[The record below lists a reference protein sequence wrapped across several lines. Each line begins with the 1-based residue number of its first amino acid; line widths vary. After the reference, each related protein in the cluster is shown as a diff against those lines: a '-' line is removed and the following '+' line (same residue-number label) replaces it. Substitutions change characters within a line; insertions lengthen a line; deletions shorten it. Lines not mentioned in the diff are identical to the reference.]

1 VVRGL
6 RLGVSLLAAL
16 SLGPA
21 AVAATVNGARAWS
34 GPDGTRIVF
43 ELSGPVQHKV
53 FALENPSRVVV
64 DLSRSQAAGGLTLV
78 GSQDVVTALRAGPRD
93 GGELR
98 LVLELTRSAEPKAF
112 TLSPGDGAGHRLVI
126 DLPGLASVATA
137 AQAAPMM
144 PTSLGGASAAAAKP
158 TVAPVA
164 SPPQPVRR
172 PPQSSYANGRDVV
185 VVIDAGHGG
194 TDPGAIG
201 RGGGREK
208 DVVLAIARR
217 LASEV
222 NAEEGMRA
230 VLVRDGDYLVSHRK
244 RMQIAHDAKAD
255 FFISIHADAHRDSK
269 AKGATVYVLSE
280 KGATDEASLLLARRE
295 NGEDLLGGVSLADKD
310 QMLARVLLDLSQSA
324 ALSASTAAGQRLI
337 RRMAA
342 VTTMR
347 KLEVQRAPFLVL
359 KSPDIPSV
367 LVETAYISNPRE
379 ESALRSV
386 SYQASLATALRQGI
400 VDYFVANPPEGSA
413 FAGGAAPRAPA
424 SGPVRHVIVRGD
436 TLSGIAQRYRV
447 SSATIRSSN
456 GLRSDILRV
465 GQVLTIPRG

>member
-1 VVRGL
+1 VGRGL

-16 SLGPA
+16 ALVAP

-112 TLSPGDGAGHRLVI
+112 TLSPSDGAGHRLVI
-126 DLPGLASVATA
+126 DLTA
-137 AQAAPMM
+137 P
-144 PTSLGGASAAAAKP
+144 ASAAAAQAPPVVPVALGGAAAAVVKP

-164 SPPQPVRR
+164 SLPEPVRR

-222 NAEEGMRA
+222 NAQEGMRA

-379 ESALRSV
+379 ESALRSA

-400 VDYFVANPPEGSA
+400 VDYFVANPPEGSS
-413 FAGGAAPRAPA
+413 FSGGAAPRAPTP
-424 SGPVRHVIVRGD
+424 STVRHVIVRGD

-447 SSATIRSSN
+447 SSASIRSSN
-456 GLRSDILRV
+456 GLRSDTLRI

>member
-1 VVRGL
+1 MVRGSW
-6 RLGVSLLAAL
+6 LGVSLLVASAAL
-16 SLGPA
+16 VDA
-21 AVAATVNGARAWS
+21 AGAATVNGARAWA
-34 GPDGTRIVF
+34 GPQGTRIVF
-43 ELSGPVQHKV
+43 ELSGPVEHRA
-53 FALENPSRVVV
+53 FALQNPNRVVV
-64 DLSRSQAAGGLTLV
+64 DLPRSQAAGGLTLL
-78 GSQDVVTALRAGPRD
+78 GSQGVVTALRAGPRD

-98 LVLELTRSAEPKAF
+98 LVLELNQPANPKTF
-112 TLSPGDGAGHRLVI
+112 TLPPGDGAGHRLVI
-126 DLPGLASVATA
+126 DLPPATVALPVQPP
-137 AQAAPMM
+137 AQAAAPAAVAATTAV
-144 PTSLGGASAAAAKP
+144 PAAARP
-158 TVAPVA
+158 
-164 SPPQPVRR
+164 

-194 TDPGAIG
+194 SDPGAIG
-201 RGGGREK
+201 RGGAREK

-217 LASEV
+217 LATEV
-222 NAEEGMRA
+222 NAQAGMRA

-244 RMQIAHDAKAD
+244 RMHVAHDAKAD
-255 FFISIHADAHRDSK
+255 FFISIHADAHRDSG

-280 KGATDEASLLLARRE
+280 KGATDEAALLLARRE
-295 NGEDLLGGVSLADKD
+295 NGEDLIGGVSLADKD
-310 QMLARVLLDLSQSA
+310 QMLARVLLDLSQNA

-379 ESALRSV
+379 ESSLRSP
-386 SYQASLATALRQGI
+386 SYQASLAKALRQGI

-413 FAGGAAPRAPA
+413 FSAGRIAAPEAE
-424 SGPVRHVIVRGD
+424 PVRHVIARGE
-436 TLSGIAQRYRV
+436 TLSGIAERYRV
-447 SSATIRSSN
+447 SSASLRRSN
-456 GLRSDILRV
+456 GLRSDTIRV